1 MDGCAMAQEKEEVAR
16 DLRDCGVLL
25 LVSHRMLQKLCGQKL
40 LKEKSALQRCQSTHD
55 HMKNCLFIQ
64 YRLYIYR
71 QL

>member
-1 MDGCAMAQEKEEVAR
+1 MDGCAKAREKEEVAR

-25 LVSHRMLQKLCGQKL
+25 LVSHKQLCGQKL

-55 HMKNCLFIQ
+55 HMKKCLFIQ